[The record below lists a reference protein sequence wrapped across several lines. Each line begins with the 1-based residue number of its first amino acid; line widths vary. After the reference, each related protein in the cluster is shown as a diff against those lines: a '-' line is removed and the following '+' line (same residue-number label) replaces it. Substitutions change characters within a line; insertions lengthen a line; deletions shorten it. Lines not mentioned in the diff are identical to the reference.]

1 MRLRYAEGIEFEK
14 REERFGVVV
23 VLMAAEIEALRE
35 KVGEKEVSLEEMR
48 KSVID
53 GVRRV

>member
-1 MRLRYAEGIEFEK
+1 
-14 REERFGVVV
+14 
-23 VLMAAEIEALRE
+23 LRE
-35 KVGEKEVSLEEMR
+35 KVGEKEVSFEEMR